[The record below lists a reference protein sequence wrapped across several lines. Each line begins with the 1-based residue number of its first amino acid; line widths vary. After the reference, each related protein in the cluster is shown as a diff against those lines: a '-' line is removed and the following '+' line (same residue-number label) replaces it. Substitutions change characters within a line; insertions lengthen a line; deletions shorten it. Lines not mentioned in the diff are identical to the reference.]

1 MICHSLQQCNTLEL
15 APSRCMLASGG
26 YQNIIL
32 YDMNSVSPVVS
43 FESVSKNVTRL
54 GFEEGNRWMFT
65 GGEDCRVR
73 IWDLKAHTTPKRQ
86 FELICPAPI
95 NSICLHPNQ
104 VEVAV
109 AMQNGAVMLWDVK
122 SESHEQLIPDVDASV
137 QDVAISPDGAY
148 LAAVNNRGVCYIWS
162 LKSSPHQSLSVME
175 PKTKIMAH
183 SKFALR
189 CKFSPDS
196 NYLLTTSADSTAK
209 LWHTSDFSLFREF
222 KIDTQRWIWDAAFTV
237 DSKHLFTASSDGL
250 ARLWNVETNSLE
262 RQYLGHQKA
271 VTALAFRDGYI

>member
-1 MICHSLQQCNTLEL
+1 
-15 APSRCMLASGG
+15 
-26 YQNIIL
+26 
-32 YDMNSVSPVVS
+32 
-43 FESVSKNVTRL
+43 
-54 GFEEGNRWMFT
+54 MFT

-86 FELICPAPI
+86 FELICPAAI

-104 VEVAV
+104 VEIAV
-109 AMQNGAVMLWDVK
+109 AMQNGGVMLWDVK
-122 SESHEQLIPDVDASV
+122 SESHEQLIPEVDASV

-148 LAAVNNRGVCYIWS
+148 LAGLNNKGVCYIWS
-162 LKSSPHQSLSVME
+162 LTSSPHQSLSIME

-183 SKFALR
+183 SKYGLR

-196 NYLLTTSADSTAK
+196 NYLLTCGADATAK
-209 LWHTSDFSLFREF
+209 LWNTSDFSLHREF
-222 KIDTQRWIWDAAFTV
+222 NIDTQRWVWDAAFTV

-250 ARLWNVETNSLE
+250 ARLWNVEANSLE